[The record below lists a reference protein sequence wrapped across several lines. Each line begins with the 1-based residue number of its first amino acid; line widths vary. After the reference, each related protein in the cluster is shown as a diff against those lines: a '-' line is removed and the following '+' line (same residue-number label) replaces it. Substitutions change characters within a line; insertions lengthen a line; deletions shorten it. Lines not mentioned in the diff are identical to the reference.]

1 VEGAE
6 RTVRGLRIRL
16 LGDRVLQRA
25 AWRIAERLDWPDT
38 ATAEYLALT
47 ELQGDAFVTLD
58 AALAREVAGIVPLAP
73 IEDLTGSDESGARG
87 A

>member
-1 VEGAE
+1 
-6 RTVRGLRIRL
+6 
-16 LGDRVLQRA
+16 
-25 AWRIAERLDWPDT
+25 
-38 ATAEYLALT
+38 
-47 ELQGDAFVTLD
+47 LQGDAFVTLD